1 MYKYLLLLIG
11 LSLSNHLFTQT
22 PVHVRANS
30 LQLGLGMT
38 ATNYRGD
45 LTDKYFAFNH
55 FYPGLNVSLQG
66 EGQHRLQGQFNI
78 GLGNFAEQTGLK
90 QYYLQAPDSVRP
102 NRFVSTSLIYGDAR
116 LKINL
121 LNHSRMRPY
130 VSAGGGF
137 LFFSPK
143 DKRNLG
149 LLDQEG
155 TRLED
160 ETYQLISLQAPL
172 SVGFVYKVTP
182 ILGMGFDYTYRFL
195 TTDYIDNIG
204 KLGLKQGNDALQQLQ
219 LTMYLTPSPTTYSMQ
234 TYKPKTKKDVVKPVE
249 YDTIFVNQELYE
261 AIQTVKDELPNHI
274 EEPSQEDYFDMLNQ
288 GSEWEYEIE
297 KGLKNKQD
305 SIQFQEQIRPDD
317 DEVGADDYGW
327 LWQKMVEK
335 AMRQKKYVTF
345 TPSSDETYMDIYV
358 KYHVRPSVVRRL
370 NVLGNA
376 TELPKNKPITIPDTR
391 QWSDLFPDVDAI
403 LKALEEN

>member
-1 MYKYLLLLIG
+1 MCG
-11 LSLSNHLFTQT
+11 TLSAQGSTIL
-22 PVHVRANS
+22 RKNS

-38 ATNYRGD
+38 ATNYRGE
-45 LTDKYFAFNH
+45 LTDKYYAFNR
-55 FYPGLNVSLQG
+55 FYSGLNVSLQG
-66 EGQHRLQGQFNI
+66 EGKNRIHGQFNL
-78 GLGNFAEQTGLK
+78 GVGNFAEQSSLSVP
-90 QYYLQAPDSVRP
+90 YIYVADSIRP
-102 NRFVSTSLIYGDAR
+102 NRFVMTSFIYGDVRIKA
-116 LKINL
+116 NL
-121 LNHSRMRPY
+121 LTYRRLNSY
-130 VSAGGGF
+130 TSVGGGF
-137 LFFSPK
+137 LFYSPK

-155 TRLED
+155 TRLPD

-172 SVGFVYKVTP
+172 TLGLTYKVTP
-182 ILGMGFDYTYRFL
+182 VLSFGMDYTYRFL
-195 TTDYIDNIG
+195 STDYIDNIG
-204 KLGLKQGNDALQQLQ
+204 KLGLDKGNDALQHLQ

-234 TYKPKTKKDVVKPVE
+234 AYKPKPKKTDEPA

-261 AIQTVKDELPNHI
+261 AIQSAKEELPNQI
-274 EEPSQEDYFDMLNQ
+274 EEPAMEDYFDMLNK

-335 AMRQKKYVTF
+335 AIRQKKYITF
-345 TPSSDETYMDIYV
+345 IPKADETYLDIYI

-370 NVLGNA
+370 NVLGNS
-376 TELPKNKPITIPDTR
+376 TDLPKNKPITIPDTR
-391 QWSDLFPDVDAI
+391 QWADLFPDVEAI